1 MKSLQQSTLA
11 KSTLS
16 LNKSKELAEV
26 DSPTPLSIKDII
38 PQGDK
43 TSVIDGLTNKYNIGN
58 FYEGDY
64 KKRE

>member
-1 MKSLQQSTLA
+1 MKSLKQA
-11 KSTLS
+11 TLS
-16 LNKSKELAEV
+16 KTTLHSNKAELVEV
-26 DSPTPLSIKDII
+26 DSPLPLSIKDII

-43 TSVIDGLTNKYNIGN
+43 TSTIDGLTNKYNIGN